1 MPNRKLSAP
10 AKNGSAAG
18 KNGSAPGKGCCHIVL
33 IPASKPP
40 KPITDLFQDWT
51 HDPHWTPDDPDVVL
65 HYFDNLPT
73 AAVVTRAQRLRNYL
87 EKRMARGEIRFDHD
101 HPDRD
106 DEIILIGHST
116 GGLDIRRLIRDLH
129 PPEDDPR
136 NARNARIG
144 VDGSKPI
151 QAQELSSRIKKV
163 VFLSVPHWGT
173 NIAEWVKNWK
183 ALRITVI
190 ADLQAAFLGSQNLYL
205 DRIEAGLAGGA
216 AALTDAQ
223 VFLAL
228 RDALTEA
235 K

>member
-1 MPNRKLSAP
+1 MPNRKVSAP
-10 AKNGSAAG
+10 G
-18 KNGSAPGKGCCHIVL
+18 KNGSAPGNRCKRHHIVL
-33 IPASKPP
+33 IPGFGGFDALGGVNYYAG
-40 KPITDLFQDWT
+40 ITELFQQWN
-51 HDPHWTPDDPDVVL
+51 DPEAGVVL

-87 EKRMARGEIRFDHD
+87 AKRMARGEIR
-101 HPDRD
+101 PDR

-136 NARNARIG
+136 NARNARIAVDDG
-144 VDGSKPI
+144 VHQRWQIKP
-151 QAQELSSRIKKV
+151 EDLLGCIKKV

-190 ADLQAAFLGSQNLYL
+190 RDLQAAFLGSQNLYL
-205 DRIEAGLAGGA
+205 DRIEACLAGGA

>member
-87 EKRMARGEIRFDHD
+87 AKRMARGEIR
-101 HPDRD
+101 PDRD
-106 DEIILIGHST
+106 GLVTPRAAST
-116 GGLDIRRLIRDLH
+116 F
-129 PPEDDPR
+129 
-136 NARNARIG
+136 A
-144 VDGSKPI
+144 GSSATYTHLKTTPGMPGTPGSRSMAFI
-151 QAQELSSRIKKV
+151 SAGRSSRKT
-163 VFLSVPHWGT
+163 FS
-173 NIAEWVKNWK
+173 
-183 ALRITVI
+183 
-190 ADLQAAFLGSQNLYL
+190 AASRRSCFFPFRTG
-205 DRIEAGLAGGA
+205 
-216 AALTDAQ
+216 ALTSRSGSTIGKRCA
-223 VFLAL
+223 
-228 RDALTEA
+228 
-235 K
+235 